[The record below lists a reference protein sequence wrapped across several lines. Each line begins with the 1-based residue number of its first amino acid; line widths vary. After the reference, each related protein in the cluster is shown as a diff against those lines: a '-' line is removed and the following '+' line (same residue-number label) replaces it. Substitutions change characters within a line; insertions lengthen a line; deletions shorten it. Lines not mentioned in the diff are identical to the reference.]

1 MTVNRVGGE
10 GWRGEDGGGRGW
22 GAVERGE
29 GERATWR
36 GGEEESGG
44 EVYAGARR
52 GGGGERVT

>member
-10 GWRGEDGGGRGW
+10 GWWGEGGWRWPWVGSG
-22 GAVERGE
+22 VEEE
-29 GERATWR
+29 GERR
-36 GGEEESGG
+36 GGVGEESGG